1 MKRFIAILLVVPFI
15 GMATTTLA
23 QDEILVES
31 IFPDKNLEKAVRPY
45 VFEKRNTD
53 EPITAEDVIHIST
66 VKGRDAGIKDLTG
79 LEFCKSL
86 ALLDLAHNEISDLT
100 PLTGLR
106 RLQSLTLTDNKIS
119 SIDPLSTVPALQY
132 LELSTNSVS
141 NLEPLQTLTNMNS
154 LYLSHNRITDIKPV
168 LKLRKL
174 WSLYLDNNRVDSLSG
189 IFYLERLNT
198 LSVRNNQIEDISPLF
213 GLKQLYYLFLEN
225 NNITDLGVLC
235 RIIEAD
241 SKGERRF
248 SPFVKIYVEGNPL
261 DFDARRKQL
270 AHIKECGAKVFY

>member
-1 MKRFIAILLVVPFI
+1 MKRFIAILLVWPLI
-15 GMATTTLA
+15 GSTLTLA
-23 QDEILVES
+23 QDDVLVES

-45 VFEKRNTD
+45 VFAKRNNE
-53 EPITAEDVIHIST
+53 EPITAEDVINIST
-66 VKGRDAGIKDLTG
+66 VKGRDLQINDLTG
-79 LEFCKSL
+79 LELCKSL
-86 ALLDLAHNEISDLT
+86 ALLDLAHNEITDLT
-100 PLTGLR
+100 PLAGLK

-119 SIDPLSTVPALQY
+119 DIKPRGTVQALQY

-141 NLEPLQTLTNMNS
+141 EITPLQTLTNMNS
-154 LYLSHNRITDIKPV
+154 LYLNHNRIKDLKPV
-168 LKLRKL
+168 IKLNKL
-174 WSLYLDNNRVDSLSG
+174 WSLYLDNNRIDSISG
-189 IFYLERLNT
+189 IFYLDRLNT

-225 NNITDLGVLC
+225 NNITDLGALC